1 MCSYPSFCN
10 NTPLNL
16 ITYYN
21 LLQFYQDTLET
32 NEEMEG
38 DDMKANEKKTDKD
51 AVELFGK
58 SEEGEQ
64 KCKYI
69 C

>member
-1 MCSYPSFCN
+1 MEAN
-10 NTPLNL
+10 
-16 ITYYN
+16 
-21 LLQFYQDTLET
+21 D
-32 NEEMEG
+32 EMEVG

-51 AVELFGK
+51 AAELFEK
-58 SEEGEQ
+58 SEEEEQ

>member
-1 MCSYPSFCN
+1 
-10 NTPLNL
+10 
-16 ITYYN
+16 
-21 LLQFYQDTLET
+21 LET
-32 NEEMEG
+32 NDEMEGG

-51 AVELFGK
+51 AAELFGK
-58 SEEGEQ
+58 SEEEEE